1 MDVGAVAQATVAVA
15 SIFMRVVEV
24 DASTGSPHE
33 RRRKIREENSR
44 DLLPALM
51 GIPGTRSAHGAARA
65 TSKPQE
71 PVDAPSTE
79 PKPKVKTPPNPAA
92 AAPGTAPPR
101 TGGARG
107 HNLPWAPPVNN
118 WQY

>member
-1 MDVGAVAQATVAVA
+1 MCELCGLARCKRFTVLRSFASSSAYKCLVVLMDVGAVAQATVAVA

-51 GIPGTRSAHGAARA
+51 GIPVPRNCTPRRARRRPPTRGIQHDAWGAL
-65 TSKPQE
+65 
-71 PVDAPSTE
+71 
-79 PKPKVKTPPNPAA
+79 N
-92 AAPGTAPPR
+92 
-101 TGGARG
+101 
-107 HNLPWAPPVNN
+107 
-118 WQY
+118 